1 VREQAEERAC
11 ASIVGRCRG
20 LGGRHCR
27 SADRLGIVTTADGLV
42 AVTVVPS
49 STSTARAGAA
59 RGWEEPRRPRL
70 EARAAGRDRARL
82 KMGVD

>member
-1 VREQAEERAC
+1 VREHAEERAHRLS
-11 ASIVGRCRG
+11 AGSG
-20 LGGRHCR
+20 LGRRHCR
-27 SADRLGIVTTADGLV
+27 SADRFGTVTTADGLV

-59 RGWEEPRRPRL
+59 RGWKEPRRPRL